1 MNGMVRKELYL
12 FKVIGKSYLLVLGI
26 FIILTLTGLYQASFA
41 GSMIVLLLTMAPVTT
56 CSYDELAGWD
66 KFAAA
71 TPAGRAGIVKGKYI
85 FALIMAAL
93 SLVLILAVNGALI
106 LLGRGDSEIGTLPQT
121 VGLISFGLLILSIL
135 LPLTFRFGAQKSRVL
150 MILVMAALV
159 SAVGAMLVVGGK
171 VSGLNLS
178 SLLLF
183 VPVPA
188 AVAMAISYVISKRIY
203 NKKDL

>member
-12 FKVIGKSYLLVLGI
+12 FRVIGKSYLLVLGI

-85 FALIMAAL
+85 FALIMAVL

-106 LLGRGDSEIGTLPQT
+106 LLGRGESEIGTLSQT

-159 SAVGAMLVVGGK
+159 SAVGAMLLIGGK
-171 VSGLNLS
+171 VTGVNLS
-178 SLLLF
+178 SLLFLA
-183 VPVPA
+183 PVA
-188 AVAMAISYVISKRIY
+188 AVAAMAVSYFISKRIY
-203 NKKDL
+203 SKKEL